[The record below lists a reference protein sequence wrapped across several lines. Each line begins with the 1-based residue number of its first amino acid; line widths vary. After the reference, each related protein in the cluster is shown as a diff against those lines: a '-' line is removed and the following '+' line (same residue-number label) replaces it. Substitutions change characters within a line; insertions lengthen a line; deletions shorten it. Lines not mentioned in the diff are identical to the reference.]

1 MNITQNNVDA
11 LNATLSV
18 SLTKEDYSSNVEKAL
33 KKLGK
38 NVSMKGFRTGKVPA
52 SMVKKM
58 YGASVLVDEIN
69 KIVNDAINDYIKSNE
84 LEVLGRPIP
93 TTTDVDFDIN
103 NPKDYEFV
111 FELGLSPVFDIPVL
125 KNETVVKAPKV
136 LIDDE
141 LLDTELEKLRDRY
154 GNMTFPEEGI
164 EEKDILQVKFVELDN
179 DEQPKEG
186 GVVTTG
192 PINLEIVT
200 NKTLKGQLMKEK
212 VGGTVIAKNLFNSID
227 RERDQ
232 IVKHVLGLEEE
243 PEDLGKT
250 FELTI
255 ERISRMERADLNQE
269 FFDKIFGPG
278 KVTTEDEAKEK
289 LREDLSNYVEQSEKG
304 KLNEKIYNL
313 LIEETEIDLPDE
325 FLKKWIKVSNEKPIS
340 DKDLEDEYPSFAK
353 NLKWSLIVN
362 KITKENDIKAE
373 FEDISEFSKES
384 LRQQLMQYSPDG
396 GGFSE
401 EDLDTLNAS
410 MLQKEDHMKKSFD
423 AVMEEKLFSFIKQQI
438 TVEEEEVKFD
448 EFFKV

>member
-33 KKLGK
+33 KKLSK
-38 NVSMKGFRTGKVPA
+38 NVSMKGFRVGKVPA

-58 YGASVLVDEIN
+58 YGASVLVEEIN
-69 KIVNDAINDYIKSNE
+69 KLVNDAINDYIKSNE
-84 LEVLGRPIP
+84 LEILGRPIP
-93 TTTDVDFDIN
+93 TTDDVDFDIN
-103 NPKDYEFV
+103 KSEDYEFV
-111 FELGLSPVFDIPVL
+111 FEIGLTPTFDIPAL
-125 KNETVVKAPKV
+125 KAETVIKAPKV
-136 LIDDE
+136 VIDDE

-179 DEQPKEG
+179 DEQPKEDG
-186 GVVTTG
+186 LVTSG

-200 NKTLKGQLMKEK
+200 NKTLKGQLVKEK
-212 VGGTVIAKNLFNSID
+212 VGGSVIAKNLFNSID
-227 RERDQ
+227 REREQ

-243 PEDLGKT
+243 PEDLGKA

-269 FFDKIFGPG
+269 FFDKIFGEG
-278 KVTTEDEAKEK
+278 KVTSEDEAKER
-289 LREDLSNYVEQSEKG
+289 LREDLSNYVTQSESG

-313 LIEETEIDLPDE
+313 LLEETEIDLPDE
-325 FLKKWIKVSNEKPIS
+325 FLRKWIKVSNEEPIS
-340 DKDLEDEYPSFAK
+340 DEDLENEYPSFAK
-353 NLKWSLIVN
+353 NLRWSLIVN
-362 KITKENDIKAE
+362 KITKDNDIKAE
-373 FEDISEFSKES
+373 FEDISAFSKES
-384 LRQQLMQYSPDG
+384 LRQQLVQYSPDG
-396 GGFSE
+396 GGFSD
-401 EDLDTLNAS
+401 EDLESLNAS

-423 AVMEEKLFSFIKQQI
+423 AVMEEKLFSFIKQQV

-448 EFFKV
+448 DFFKV